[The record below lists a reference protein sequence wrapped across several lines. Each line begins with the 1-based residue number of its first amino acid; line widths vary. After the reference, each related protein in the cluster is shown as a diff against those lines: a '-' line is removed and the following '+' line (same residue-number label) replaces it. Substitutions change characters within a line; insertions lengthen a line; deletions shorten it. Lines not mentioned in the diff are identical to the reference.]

1 MKRIG
6 IIGAM
11 PEEVAILR
19 DRLGEVKHYHQGG
32 IDIDVG
38 SLDQKEVVLC
48 CCGMGKSQCS
58 RRNPAADYWLWS
70 RYGH

>member
-19 DRLGEVKHYHQGG
+19 DRLGEVKRYHQGG

-38 SLDQKEVVLC
+38 SLDQIGRAHV
-48 CCGMGKSQCS
+48 
-58 RRNPAADYWLWS
+58 
-70 RYGH
+70 